1 MTINVRL
8 WRHGAHLAHLH
19 HAEGRYAPDLGEGT
33 GGVNFDGEKKM
44 VHGTNHHRWIRWG
57 LYIYNIILRL
67 YIWLYPI
74 IVYRSYQIIEIQS
87 DFCLNENC
95 MDLMNPWSFPGVWVD
110 QMILKYSFWTTWDII
125 KEVTYERWGSSYER
139 MRVAGPHGILIKI
152 ACIEL
157 LSLGSTVITNS
168 ASPITIIHGDSINQ
182 LWGDCWD
189 ISIIFLKYISYNLNI
204 DRIYKQ

>member
-1 MTINVRL
+1 MSACGDTGRI
-8 WRHGAHLAHLH
+8 WRICTTRKGDMLRTWGK
-19 HAEGRYAPDLGEGT
+19 GRAVWTSMGRKKWCMELIIT
-33 GGVNFDGEKKM
+33 DGSDED
-44 VHGTNHHRWIRWG
+44 
-57 LYIYNIILRL
+57 YIYNIILRL